1 MIILIV
7 VVFVMIIRIEIP
19 KMIKEEYW
27 RELVYY
33 SLFLFIGFVL
43 SILNFYNVDI
53 ISPIKIIESI
63 IDKIF

>member
-1 MIILIV
+1 LIILIV

>member
-33 SLFLFIGFVL
+33 SLLLFIGFVL